1 VVVRIFAF
9 MKEGIKLLCT
19 DIDGTL
25 LNADRWLSDA
35 TVTAFAKAKLPT
47 ILASSRMP
55 SALTYI
61 QKGLNILNS
70 PLIAYNGG
78 LILGSDGRVVQSNTF
93 DLSIL
98 EIVIAHQTKNEY
110 NLSIYSNDDWF
121 TAQEDYW
128 TKREINNTRV
138 QPTLQNPSATLQKL
152 TEQKRG
158 IHKLM
163 CMGDE
168 KELDDLVKV
177 LDNFITQVHLYR
189 SKDTYLEITPRNID
203 KAKALNIVLQEEF
216 DFGMEAVM
224 AFGDNHNDDELIKK
238 AGLGVAVGNATATL
252 KSLADYVSPYSN
264 KEDAVAKAIIE
275 IINPS

>member
-1 VVVRIFAF
+1 MYICD
-9 MKEGIKLLCT
+9 MKYKLICT

-35 TVTAFAKAKLPT
+35 TVSAFAKAKLPT

-61 QKGLNILNS
+61 QKGLNIFNS

-128 TKREINNTRV
+128 TKREINNTRR
-138 QPTLQNPSATLQKL
+138 QPTLQNPSETLQRL
-152 TEQKRG
+152 TQQKRG

-177 LDNFITQVHLYR
+177 LDNFKNQVHLYR
-189 SKDTYLEITPRNID
+189 SKNTYLEITPRNID
-203 KAKALNIVLQEEF
+203 KAKALSILLQEEF
-216 DFGMEAVM
+216 DFGIEAVM
-224 AFGDNHNDDELIKK
+224 AFGDNHNDDELIKQ

-264 KEDAVAKAIIE
+264 KEDAVAIAINKFLIA
-275 IINPS
+275 N